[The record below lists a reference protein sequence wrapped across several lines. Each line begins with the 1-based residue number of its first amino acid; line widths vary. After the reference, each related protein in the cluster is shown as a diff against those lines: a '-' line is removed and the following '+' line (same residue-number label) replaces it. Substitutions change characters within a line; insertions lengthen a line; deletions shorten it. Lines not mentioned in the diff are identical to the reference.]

1 MINVFEEVIQKT
13 TVHLQCSAE
22 EKHEIKLELQDH
34 LYSAYEYYVA
44 EGIGER
50 EAIERVLRDFGH
62 TEIISQQY
70 QEVVTPLYGWLKK
83 MTWLGLILYSFV
95 VLWKVVFS
103 RLIIRVV
110 EYIRADGPQ
119 HLQFVYSNP
128 STWDTKQFFDFSMW
142 ESNVNWKPF
151 EMIVFYANGDRVNPD
166 IAISNLLGN
175 VILLV
180 PLGLLLPFLF
190 LKCKNLLTII
200 AIAFCTSC
208 TVELLQFCLQ
218 IGMADID
225 DVLLNTLGA
234 GVGYF
239 IARGIF
245 HMLSWR
251 IKWNQFSQLK

>member
-13 TVHLQCSAE
+13 TVNLQCSDE
-22 EKHEIKLELQDH
+22 EKREIELELQDH

-44 EGIGER
+44 EGIPEND
-50 EAIERVLRDFGH
+50 AIKRVLSDFGH
-62 TEIISQQY
+62 TETISQQY
-70 QEVVTPLYGWLKK
+70 QQVVTPLYGWIKK
-83 MTWLGLILYSFV
+83 MAWVGFILYSFL
-95 VLWKVVFS
+95 VLWKVIFS
-103 RLIIRVV
+103 RLFIRVV

-119 HLQFVYSNP
+119 LLQYVYSNP
-128 STWDTKQFFDFSMW
+128 STWETKQFFDFSMW

-151 EMIVFYANGDRVNPD
+151 EMIVFYAKAERVNPD
-166 IAISNLLGN
+166 IAVNNLLGN
-175 VILLV
+175 VILLL

-190 LKCKNLLTII
+190 LKCKSLLTVI

-208 TVELLQFCLQ
+208 VVELLQFCLQ

-225 DVLLNTLGA
+225 DVLLNTIGA

-245 HMLSWR
+245 YMLSWR
-251 IKWNQFSQLK
+251 IKWKQFSQLK